1 MRTRGTGS
9 QTTTGAMISSV
20 AKKTRNAPAM
30 GLSRTCSNE
39 WSGEDKCGN
48 STSTTEGKV
57 GPIQPTYHGYE

>member
-1 MRTRGTGS
+1 
-9 QTTTGAMISSV
+9 MISSV

-57 GPIQPTYHGYE
+57 GPTQPTYHGYE